1 MGEGGW
7 RCGVGCRPLVSVA
20 GYCLPSSGHLH
31 IVGVLGASVVQLIT
45 SRVVRPDRPDPTE
58 TEPVAL
64 VRSLRP
70 SCWRSDVIG
79 SYLVA
84 HVEELPR
91 HLGRGVWRVEQ
102 SPFVKLSKCET
113 GTRNS
118 LWRWTHRMEQLDA
131 RVMVITRSPNAANNR
146 VRSGR
151 VSPSM
156 NPR

>member
-7 RCGVGCRPLVSVA
+7 WCGVGCRPLVSVA

-91 HLGRGVWRVEQ
+91 HLGRGVWRVVVRVCR
-102 SPFVKLSKCET
+102 S
-113 GTRNS
+113 
-118 LWRWTHRMEQLDA
+118 RWAFLTIA
-131 RVMVITRSPNAANNR
+131 RRSPLSRQSKRPPAIAEGLCM
-146 VRSGR
+146 SDS
-151 VSPSM
+151 SPLVGVVLLG
-156 NPR
+156 